1 MLLILIP
8 VTSVLSAQLC
18 ALIFPVGS
26 LAVALIDGPHTL
38 IFISIFVELD
48 AEALFAV
55 IAPVAD
61 ILLTGLPLLSFDRAI
76 LLLILLLDPV
86 DGAMRTILLSLRI
99 ITLYRQQN
107 KTVKINQAH
116 LPAV

>member
-18 ALIFPVGS
+18 ALIFPIGS
-26 LAVALIDGPHTL
+26 LAVALIDCPHTL
-38 IFISIFVELD
+38 ILISIFVELD

-61 ILLTGLPLLSFDRAI
+61 ILLTGLPLLSLDCAI
-76 LLLILLLDPV
+76 LLLVLLLDPV
-86 DGAMRTILLSLRI
+86 NGAMCSILLRFRI
-99 ITLYRQQN
+99 ITVIEKEQPIRISN
-107 KTVKINQAH
+107 
-116 LPAV
+116 